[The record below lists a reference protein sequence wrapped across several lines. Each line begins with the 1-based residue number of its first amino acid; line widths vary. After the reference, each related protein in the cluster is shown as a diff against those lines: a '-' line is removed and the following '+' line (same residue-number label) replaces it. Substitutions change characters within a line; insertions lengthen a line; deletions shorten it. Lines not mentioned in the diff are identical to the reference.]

1 MKSILSIFQGKTA
14 LIISI
19 FIVIFAVT
27 TQLLAATGAI
37 SLSTT
42 LQLTMWLIAAGL
54 IVLLWIPDIASHAYV
69 TAKRPD
75 EGSGPPVGS
84 HENVIDM
91 PGRSNQRAT
100 LDEALQNHSEIP
112 VDMTKVFAHGCW
124 LAPGPISKAE
134 DKITGKPVF
143 RYRVL
148 EDDLGHGS
156 PLRQT
161 VIEIP
166 ADQMTNQPTLAPYEP
181 VKFEHLT
188 VTPDDSLRATGI
200 KPATPRP
207 ATDQKNPA
215 ARSGAGGAVDTK
227 AG

>member
-27 TQLLAATGAI
+27 TQLLAATSAI

-75 EGSGPPVGS
+75 EGSGPRGGMVSGKDKPGS
-84 HENVIDM
+84 HENVIAM
-91 PGRSNQRAT
+91 PDRSDQRAT

-124 LAPGPISKAE
+124 LAAGPISEAE

-148 EDDLGHGS
+148 EDDLGHEN

-166 ADQMTNQPTLAPYEP
+166 ADQITNQPTLAPYEP
-181 VKFEHLT
+181 VEFEHLT

-207 ATDQKNPA
+207 ATGQKDPA
-215 ARSGAGGAVDTK
+215 A
-227 AG
+227 